1 MLSRKSSPAPDMEDG
16 SYPAASEREE
26 VERGAF
32 AALRNRFFAKYLV
45 TLLLSMSGMWVRVTA
60 MGYLVY
66 EITED
71 PFKLGVISFA
81 QSAPQLLMAP
91 IAGAY
96 LDLFDRRKVL
106 VTIQGII
113 VSMML
118 LLVVLLVTDT
128 VTYGWLL
135 VIAIV
140 VGSTAS
146 FDWPARLSLVPSL
159 VERRRLPSAIALN
172 AAAFNG
178 ARVLGPTLAG
188 WIIAAA
194 GITASFLYTTV
205 APIPFV
211 IILLGMAVIRPTS
224 AALGEAP
231 RKPFETLMDG
241 YRYIWQHKR
250 LRTMLSVD
258 VIPIML
264 GMSYVAMAPA
274 YASDVLGVGSE
285 GLGFL
290 LTANG
295 IGSLAGTLVVAHLSG
310 VRHRG
315 RLVLIALIFFSS
327 LLVAFGLSGVMW
339 LALPLIALLGL
350 FYSTASTLNDT
361 LIQLYVDEAY
371 RGRVMAVY
379 STFWGLTS
387 AGGLLAGFLA
397 NYIGLQWSLAVNGF
411 LVFTYIVFLWVATPM
426 RSID

>member
-1 MLSRKSSPAPDMEDG
+1 MPLRTRKPTTETRLSPVAEP
-16 SYPAASEREE
+16 EREE

-45 TLLLSMSGMWVRVTA
+45 TLFLSMSGMWVRVTA

-66 EITED
+66 DITED
-71 PFKLGVISFA
+71 PFKLGIISFA

-96 LDLFDRRKVL
+96 LDMLDRRKVL
-106 VTIQGII
+106 ITIQGII
-113 VSMML
+113 ITMML
-118 LLVVLLVTDT
+118 LLVMLLVTDS

-146 FDWPARLSLVPSL
+146 FDWPARLSLVPAL
-159 VERRRLPSAIALN
+159 VERKRLPSAVALN

-188 WIIAAA
+188 WIIAGV
-194 GITASFLYTTV
+194 GITASFLYTTI

-211 IILLGMAVIRPTS
+211 IILMSMAAIRPKAS
-224 AALGEAP
+224 ALDEAP

-241 YRYIWQHKR
+241 YKYIWRNTR

-274 YASDVLGVGSE
+274 YASDVLDVGSK

-315 RLVLIALIFFSS
+315 RLVLIALVLFSS
-327 LLVAFGLSGVMW
+327 FLVAFGLSGKMW
-339 LALPLIALLGL
+339 LALPLMLLLGL
-350 FYSTASTLNDT
+350 FYATASTLNDT
-361 LIQLYVDEAY
+361 LIQLYVDDAY

-397 NYIGLQWSLAVNGF
+397 NYIGLQWSLAVNGM
-411 LVFTYIVFLWVATPM
+411 LVFAYIVFLWIGTPM